1 MSKNPRQ
8 TRIVE
13 LVKEREIETQ
23 EELQALLKEDG
34 YDVTQATVSRDIK
47 KLRLTKEKTD
57 ALLEDI
63 RNDSEAE
70 AAKLRTEAEF
80 NMREAVRF
88 IISGVNEKCQ

>member
-47 KLRLTKEKTD
+47 KLRLTKV
-57 ALLEDI
+57 ALADG
-63 RNDSEAE
+63 RY
-70 AAKLRTEAEF
+70 K
-80 NMREAVRF
+80 
-88 IISGVNEKCQ
+88 